1 MDNNQKYWVEYWVD
15 VMVDVLKTKMRSNTP
30 EPCHAKII
38 RSSLDPD
45 TGTVVMNDTIL
56 FCVNGIGSLS
66 DKELDN
72 MKIDIVGTNDNR
84 QVRIRHFRP
93 LNPEFT
99 PIQQP
104 VTSSKINL
112 PNQNYLSLRKSR
124 F

>member
-1 MDNNQKYWVEYWVD
+1 MDNNQKCWVD
-15 VMVDVLKTKMRSNTP
+15 GMIDVLKTKLRSKSS
-30 EPCHAKII
+30 EPCRARII
-38 RSSLDPD
+38 RSSLDPNI
-45 TGTVVMNDTIL
+45 GTVVMNDTLL

-66 DKELDN
+66 DKELNDV
-72 MKIDIVGTNDNR
+72 KIDIVGTGNNR
-84 QVRIRHFRP
+84 KVRVRFFRP